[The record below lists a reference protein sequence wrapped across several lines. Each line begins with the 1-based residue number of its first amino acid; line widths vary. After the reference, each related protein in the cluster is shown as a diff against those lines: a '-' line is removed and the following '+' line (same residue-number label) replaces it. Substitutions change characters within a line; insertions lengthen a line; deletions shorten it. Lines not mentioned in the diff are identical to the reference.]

1 MTIKKTYAVGD
12 AVWIYGIS
20 RTDNKLTQGQVAHS
34 FVLPGNNLDNV
45 QYVISIPNSIEPLLE
60 VRIWEMISQDSR
72 GPVGQFRELVS
83 AEELDAVDK
92 KLSQGGMTLSEDTFV
107 ETDEPTP
114 EEIHAALER
123 SQQAVAHAP
132 LVINE
137 SKPKRRFSGTRKK
150 K

>member
-1 MTIKKTYAVGD
+1 MTIKKTYKVGD
-12 AVWIYGIS
+12 PVWIYGVN
-20 RTDNKLTQGQVAHS
+20 RANNKLAEGKVVYA
-34 FVLPGNNLDNV
+34 FVLPNNDPANV
-45 QYVISIPNSIEPLLE
+45 QYVISVANLIEPLLE
-60 VRIWEMISQDSR
+60 IRTWETISQDSR